1 MVPQQAWARATQGA
15 GAGPP
20 CAGVWQSLASDL
32 RALRARSPSFLV
44 CEGADCR
51 DRAPDPRVPHKVKVT
66 RDWDV
71 AFGIVVRYRKL
82 TRPSL
87 GGNGIFGEDAESS
100 FHQILGKARGPV
112 GLREGWTRS
121 LALRGS
127 RSLPSLL
134 PVHSVTVA
142 SSSQAGFLSW
152 SPHGCGQ
159 PITHPATACSQG
171 SSLKRKF
178 YLPYLVPMP
187 IPGLM
192 D

>member
-87 GGNGIFGEDAESS
+87 GGNGIFREDAESS
-100 FHQILGKARGPV
+100 FHQIPGKARGPWASGRAGRGASHCAV
-112 GLREGWTRS
+112 PVRFLRFSPCT
-121 LALRGS
+121 AS
-127 RSLPSLL
+127 RRRLP
-134 PVHSVTVA
+134 PRPA
-142 SSSQAGFLSW
+142 SSRGAHTAAD
-152 SPHGCGQ
+152 SPSRTPRRHAPTG
-159 PITHPATACSQG
+159 P
-171 SSLKRKF
+171 
-178 YLPYLVPMP
+178 V
-187 IPGLM
+187 
-192 D
+192 

>member
-1 MVPQQAWARATQGA
+1 M
-15 GAGPP
+15 
-20 CAGVWQSLASDL
+20 
-32 RALRARSPSFLV
+32 
-44 CEGADCR
+44 CEGADCK

-100 FHQILGKARGPV
+100 FHQIPGKARGPV

-134 PVHSVTVA
+134 PVHSVTAA
-142 SSSQAGFLSW
+142 SSSPAGFLSW

-159 PITHPATACSQG
+159 PITHPATACSHG